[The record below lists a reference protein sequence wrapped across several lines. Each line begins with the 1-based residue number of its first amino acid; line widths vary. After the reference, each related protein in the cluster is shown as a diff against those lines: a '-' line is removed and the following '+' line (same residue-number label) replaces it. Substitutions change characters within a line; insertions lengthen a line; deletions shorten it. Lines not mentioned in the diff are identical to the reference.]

1 MTTLNTVPAAPAG
14 RRPRGMVKINGQAVV
29 GWLEWEIDNNSH
41 YQADT
46 FRVSFACGGLPA
58 DQRAP
63 WMTKQADLSVE
74 LLAGFPADPNNY
86 TASDLTSYL
95 IGRVDEM
102 TYDPARNTIDLS
114 GRDFTSQFLDVKTT
128 EKFTNQTASQIA
140 TTLAKR
146 HGMACNTVKTTV
158 LAGTYYQIDHARLND
173 ERTEWD
179 LLTWLA
185 NESQYDVWVSGTTL
199 NFMPKLD
206 PAGDKYQI
214 QWVAPKEQGGVP
226 QCDVERI
233 RFARNLTISKDV
245 KVIVKSWNA
254 KQKKAFSVEV
264 KATHSKNK
272 VTRNSKVKYGE
283 AQTYT
288 YTIPGLT
295 HQQALVKAQA
305 LLADISKHE
314 MRMEATLPG
323 DDILSTRT
331 LVEVIGTGTA
341 FDQVYY
347 PDSVIRSMSLHDGYK
362 MELRAKNHSPEST
375 VSI

>member
-1 MTTLNTVPAAPAG
+1 
-14 RRPRGMVKINGQAVV
+14 
-29 GWLEWEIDNNSH
+29 
-41 YQADT
+41 
-46 FRVSFACGGLPA
+46 
-58 DQRAP
+58 
-63 WMTKQADLSVE
+63 
-74 LLAGFPADPNNY
+74 
-86 TASDLTSYL
+86 
-95 IGRVDEM
+95 
-102 TYDPARNTIDLS
+102 
-114 GRDFTSQFLDVKTT
+114 
-128 EKFTNQTASQIA
+128 
-140 TTLAKR
+140 
-146 HGMACNTVKTTV
+146 
-158 LAGTYYQIDHARLND
+158 
-173 ERTEWD
+173 
-179 LLTWLA
+179 
-185 NESQYDVWVSGTTL
+185 
-199 NFMPKLD
+199 MPKLD
-206 PAGDKYQI
+206 PTGDKYQI

-226 QCDVERI
+226 QCNVERL
-233 RFARNLTISKDV
+233 RFARNMTISKDV

-272 VTRNSKVKYGE
+272 VTRNAKVKYGE
-283 AQTYT
+283 AQTYA

-295 HQQALVKAQA
+295 QQQALVKAQT

-331 LVEVIGTGTA
+331 LVEMIGTGTA

>member
-1 MTTLNTVPAAPAG
+1 MTTLNILPVGAAG
-14 RRPRGMVKINGQAVV
+14 RRPRGMVKVNGQPVV
-29 GWLEWEIDNNSH
+29 GWLEWEIDNNSY

-58 DQRAP
+58 DQRAA

-86 TASDLTSYL
+86 TSADLTSYL

-102 TYDPARNTIDLS
+102 TYDPARNTIELS

-128 EKFTNQTASQIA
+128 EKFNNQTASQIA
-140 TTLAKR
+140 QTLAKR
-146 HGMACNTVKTTV
+146 HSMTCNTVKTTV
-158 LAGTYYQIDHARLND
+158 LAGTYYQIDHARLTD

-206 PAGDKYQI
+206 PTGDKYQI

-226 QCDVERI
+226 QCNVERL
-233 RFARNLTISKDV
+233 RFARNMTISKDV

-272 VTRNSKVKYGE
+272 VTRNAKVKYGE
-283 AQTYT
+283 AQTYA

-295 HQQALVKAQA
+295 QQQALVKAQT

-331 LVEVIGTGTA
+331 LVEMIGTGTA